1 MQARLDASLRIKLR
15 TAAKPL
21 TSGALWYYNMS
32 MADAERN
39 PLCRKFNNASVGA
52 IILHICHA
60 FRMYTPLGQ
69 RLKELRTERNLTQR
83 RLASDLS
90 IRTVTYLRYEKSQRE
105 PPISLL
111 VTIARYYGITV
122 DDLLGLK

>member
-1 MQARLDASLRIKLR
+1 
-15 TAAKPL
+15 
-21 TSGALWYYNMS
+21 
-32 MADAERN
+32 
-39 PLCRKFNNASVGA
+39 
-52 IILHICHA
+52 
-60 FRMYTPLGQ
+60 MYTPLGQ

-83 RLASDLS
+83 RLASDLN
-90 IRTVTYLRYEKSQRE
+90 IRTVTYLRYEKPQRE

>member
-1 MQARLDASLRIKLR
+1 M
-15 TAAKPL
+15 L
-21 TSGALWYYNMS
+21 TIRAFWYYNIV
-32 MADAERN
+32 DGRN
-39 PLCRKFNNASVGA
+39 DTVVENSITQAWAHHYYNFY
-52 IILHICHA
+52 CHA

-83 RLASDLS
+83 RLASDLN